1 MLIDNLNKVG
11 CNDNIDDSIPMFDYG
26 YDEYYHFKG
35 YKYKDNYDMVFN
47 RLNDLQKIIRS
58 KKRLSMRM

>member
-11 CNDNIDDSIPMFDYG
+11 CNDNIDDGSPMFDYG

-35 YKYKDNYDMVFN
+35 YKEKDNYDMVFN

-58 KKRLSMRM
+58 KKRLSMRI